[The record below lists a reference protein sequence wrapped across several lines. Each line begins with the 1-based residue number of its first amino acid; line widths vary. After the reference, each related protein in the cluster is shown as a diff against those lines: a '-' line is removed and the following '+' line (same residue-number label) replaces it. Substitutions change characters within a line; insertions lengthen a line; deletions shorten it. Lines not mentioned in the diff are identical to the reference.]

1 MNLPLALVIFARK
14 PLEKFVTPIYSA
26 KTSHETFTFSS
37 VDINFSLS
45 FRALGRVL
53 VYHETQLMAG
63 GSEQDCASKGVM
75 NM

>member
-14 PLEKFVTPIYSA
+14 PLEKFVIPICSA
-26 KTSHETFTFSS
+26 KPLTRPLLFSS
-37 VDINFSLS
+37 VDINFLLS

-53 VYHETQLMAG
+53 VNHETQLMAG
-63 GSEQDCASKGVM
+63 GSEEDCASKGVM